1 MTWRGFLIGFIIGL
15 ITVPVVAYLYFQFGL
30 APVATA
36 SSPMPLEKF
45 LAQTAL
51 HAAIGR
57 SAPKDSPVPATE
69 PNFLAGAKVYRQ
81 DCAVCHGLPGQQR
94 TAIAR
99 GEYPKPP
106 QLFQGHGVTDDPP
119 GETFWKAKNGIRL
132 TGMPG
137 FDGALTDEQIWQVSQ
152 MLANADKLPA
162 SVQQE
167 LQRPDTVVQGVEAP
181 LHGSDAGAPPRTTR

>member
-1 MTWRGFLIGFIIGL
+1 MTWRGFILGFIIGL
-15 ITVPVVAYLYFQFGL
+15 ITVPVVAFLYFQFGL

-36 SSPMPLEKF
+36 SSPIPLEKF

-69 PNFLAGAKVYRQ
+69 PNVMAGAKIYREN
-81 DCAVCHGLPGQQR
+81 CAVCHGLPGVER

-106 QLFQGHGVTDDPP
+106 QLFQGHGVTDDPA
-119 GETFWKAKNGIRL
+119 GETFWKTKNGIRL

-152 MLANADKLPA
+152 MLATADKLPA

-167 LQRPDTVVQGVEAP
+167 LRRPDTVIQAVAP
-181 LHGSDAGAPPRTTR
+181 APTSSSTGQK

>member
-1 MTWRGFLIGFIIGL
+1 MSWRGFAAGFIVGL
-15 ITVPVVAYLYFQFGL
+15 ITVAVVGFLYFQFGL

-45 LAQTAL
+45 LANTAL

-57 SAPKDSPVPATE
+57 SAPRESPVPATE
-69 PNFLAGAKVYRQ
+69 PNLMAGAKIYRE
-81 DCAVCHGLPGQQR
+81 DCAICHGLPGRER

-106 QLFQGHGVTDDPP
+106 QLFQGHGVTDDPV
-119 GETFWKAKNGIRL
+119 GETFWKTKNGIRL

-152 MLANADKLPA
+152 MLATADKLPA
-162 SVQQE
+162 SVQEE
-167 LQRPDTVVQGVEAP
+167 LRRPGSAVEVT
-181 LHGSDAGAPPRTTR
+181 SRTSLPDSHR

>member
-1 MTWRGFLIGFIIGL
+1 VAWRGVIIGFIVGVIA
-15 ITVPVVAYLYFQFGL
+15 VPVVAILYFILGL

-36 SSPMPLEKF
+36 SSPIPLEKF
-45 LAQTAL
+45 LAGAAL

-69 PNFLAGAKVYRQ
+69 PNLMAGAKVYREN
-81 DCAVCHGLPGQQR
+81 CAVCHGLPGAAR

-106 QLFQGHGVTDDPP
+106 QLFEGHGVTDDPA
-119 GETFWKAKNGIRL
+119 GETFWKTKNGIRL

-152 MLANADKLPA
+152 MLAIADKLPA

-167 LQRPDTVVQGVEAP
+167 LRRPDSTPHAESPQP
-181 LHGSDAGAPPRTTR
+181 GSAAESRR